1 MIESGLMKCHTGI
14 HFLARYNTSRNVE
27 QTLDF
32 SRNPRE
38 KSGAIH
44 ARCRRLKCSVKV
56 EAFQLARGMMQERE
70 VKPHDH
76 SDYL

>member
-1 MIESGLMKCHTGI
+1 MIESGLMKCRTGI

-27 QTLDF
+27 QTLDL

-44 ARCRRLKCSVKV
+44 ARCRRLKCSVLGKSGSFS
-56 EAFQLARGMMQERE
+56 ACPGYDARTGGQAT
-70 VKPHDH
+70 
-76 SDYL
+76 